1 MPFGEECKNY
11 VIWMDGEFIP
21 WLEAK
26 IHVLSHVVHYG
37 SSVFEGI
44 RCYKTENGP
53 VVFRLKDHTRRLF
66 DSAKIYRMEIKY
78 SMETINNAII
88 ETIQRNRLDECY
100 IRPIV
105 YRGYAELGVN
115 PFKCPVQVAIAVW
128 RWGKYLGDEALERG
142 VDVMVSSWAR
152 MAPNTFPALAKA
164 GANYMNSQLVKMES
178 IIYGYA
184 EGIALDVNGY
194 ISEGSGENIFIVRDG
209 IIYTPPLGASI
220 LAGITRDSVIKIAE
234 DLGYTVKE
242 QLIPRE
248 MLYICD
254 EAFFTGSAAEITPIA
269 TVDKIPIGSGMR
281 GPITRILQERFF
293 GIINGK
299 YPDKWGWLTF
309 VERLS

>member
-1 MPFGEECKNY
+1 MPFSEECKNY
-11 VIWMDGEFIP
+11 VIWMDGEFVP
-21 WLEAK
+21 WNEAK

-37 SSVFEGI
+37 SSVFEGA
-44 RCYKTENGP
+44 RCYKTPKGP
-53 VVFRLKDHTRRLF
+53 AVFRLKDHTRRLF

-78 SMETINNAII
+78 SEERINEAILETIR
-88 ETIQRNRLDECY
+88 RNKLDECY

-128 RWGKYLGDEALERG
+128 KWGKYLGDEAFERG
-142 VDVMVSSWAR
+142 VDVMVSSWTR
-152 MAPNTFPALAKA
+152 MAPNTLPALAKA
-164 GANYMNSQLVKMES
+164 GANYMNSQLVKMEA
-178 IIYGYA
+178 IIYDYA

-194 ISEGSGENIFIVRDG
+194 ISEGSGENIFLIRDG

-234 DLGYTVKE
+234 DLGYKVKE
-242 QLIPRE
+242 QIIPRE

-269 TVDKIPIGSGMR
+269 TVDKIPIGIGR
-281 GPITRILQERFF
+281 KGPITAKLQEHFF
-293 GIINGK
+293 GIIQGK
-299 YPDKWGWLTF
+299 YPDKWDWLTF
-309 VERLS
+309 VEK